1 MNIDHYERTWF
12 WWRGFQMRIYLDN
25 GYCKRIDEGKFL
37 DWVEENGKLNWEYEI
52 GLDTEKWGTYKRWEY
67 FEVYDRA
74 EIEQHL
80 MEYLETIKRVA

>member
-1 MNIDHYERTWF
+1 
-12 WWRGFQMRIYLDN
+12 MRIYLDN